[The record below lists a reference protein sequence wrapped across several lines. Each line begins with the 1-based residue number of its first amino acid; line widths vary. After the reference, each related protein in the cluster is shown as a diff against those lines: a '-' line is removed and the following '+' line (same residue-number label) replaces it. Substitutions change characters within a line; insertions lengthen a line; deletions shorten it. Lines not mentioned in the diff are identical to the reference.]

1 MDLIDEA
8 PARRRRGQE
17 LEDALLDAAWDE
29 LVEAGY
35 SDFTIDGVASRAGTS
50 RPVVYRRWPTKPE
63 LVRAAIAHES
73 AKSRRPLPDTG
84 TLRGDLVAL
93 MQQAN
98 ETRLGFAAVLSAHL
112 GSFYR
117 ETGSSPSD
125 LRDIVLAGRES
136 TIDTIY
142 DRAIARGEVDA
153 ERLTRRIR
161 SLPSDLFRHE
171 VLMTLKPVPQQTIDA
186 IVDEVVMPLLRSG
199 RSGR

>member
-1 MDLIDEA
+1 MDLIEEA
-8 PARRRRGQE
+8 PSRRRRGRE

-29 LVEAGY
+29 LVDGGY

-84 TLRGDLVAL
+84 SLRGDLVAL

-117 ETGSSPSD
+117 ETGTSPAD
-125 LRDIVLAGRES
+125 LREVVLAGRTS
-136 TIDTIY
+136 TLDTVY
-142 DRAIARGEVDA
+142 ERAVARGEVDA
-153 ERLTRRIR
+153 ALLTPRIR
-161 SLPSDLFRHE
+161 SLPIDLFRHE
-171 VLMTLKPVPQQTIDA
+171 VLMTLKPVPQQTIDG
-186 IVDEVVMPLLRSG
+186 IVDEVLLPLLRSG
-199 RSGR
+199 AAGR